1 MTTEVVEAA
10 WAKILVSMSE
20 EPHLIQR
27 GGCIPVYDGSRWRV
41 FKNPLTVYPGA
52 ENCADPAKVDALR
65 DNASSLLERYPDT
78 VPHLERLG
86 VRVKALL
93 NRRIETFE
101 DVVNWADSI
110 FNLGPTS
117 KLPQHVHD
125 TVDLAYDDVVIEVKS
140 GRNPVYVIPAGP
152 RGSGVNATLDFA
164 VPGSKARYGPRH
176 EFTKLAF
183 VKQQAKK
190 DPKPPRYRGKT
201 VDGEPQRPRGRP
213 RLDGLIPG
221 SPEARRANQKKLK
234 EREARRAAR
243 LARQDEQ
250 QIASITTLPPR
261 RRLVRVGA
269 QKKQAT
275 S

>member
-1 MTTEVVEAA
+1 M
-10 WAKILVSMSE
+10 
-20 EPHLIQR
+20 
-27 GGCIPVYDGSRWRV
+27 
-41 FKNPLTVYPGA
+41 
-52 ENCADPAKVDALR
+52 
-65 DNASSLLERYPDT
+65 
-78 VPHLERLG
+78 
-86 VRVKALL
+86 RVKALL
-93 NRRIETFE
+93 NRKIETYE
-101 DVVNWADSI
+101 DVVNWACSI

-117 KLPQHVHD
+117 KQPQHVHD

-176 EFTKLAF
+176 EFTKSAF
-183 VKQQAKK
+183 VKQQPKK

-201 VDGEPQRPRGRP
+201 VDGEPHRPCGRP
-213 RLDGLIPG
+213 RLDGLTPG

-243 LARQDEQ
+243 LAKREEEPM
-250 QIASITTLPPR
+250 ASITTLPPR